1 MEALTGSVV
10 AYPLVKY
17 IGLYRIPSGLGSYRH
32 LAVDRELADGGTA
45 GRPAVDTGEMWTTF
59 PSRTMSTCFA
69 LFTSMCAAGTGSAAW
84 V

>member
-1 MEALTGSVV
+1 
-10 AYPLVKY
+10 
-17 IGLYRIPSGLGSYRH
+17 
-32 LAVDRELADGGTA
+32 
-45 GRPAVDTGEMWTTF
+45 VDTGEMWTTF